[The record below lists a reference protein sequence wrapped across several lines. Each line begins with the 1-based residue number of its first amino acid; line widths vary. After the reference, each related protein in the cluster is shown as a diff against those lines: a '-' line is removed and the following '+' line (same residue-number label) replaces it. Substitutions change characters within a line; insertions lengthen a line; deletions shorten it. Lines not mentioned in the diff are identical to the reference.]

1 MIQQQIES
9 WTRSLTHFDRYHLDP
24 NTARPDRI
32 ANAIYCNIDQ
42 TNILPPS
49 VITAP
54 RIILIR
60 LSRQVPLSLD
70 LIIGQRNYKN
80 LLI

>member
-49 VITAP
+49 VITTP
-54 RIILIR
+54 RIIR